1 MSRNQNEKRVYT
13 ILVYGIEKKGLTP
26 PEEGITKRNFNLIF
40 EPFSTNRRFNE
51 FDGVILFQGIF
62 EKFERKNG
70 GYLGEPYLAHRYAKD
85 ELDKRLK
92 ELDLLLNNK
101 GFVCFVLCEPFID
114 RDSGTSY
121 ESTDLTKIC
130 LNASSFYR
138 NNFSDRLTN
147 LVSKR
152 NEFSR
157 FIDLYGAASTFFE
170 NYNDNIEMRVL
181 AALNNRTVGMIMW
194 DERFFVPSLLP
205 ENIPDRI
212 TEYFSLLAEAITS
225 TVKKLSIDVP
235 KWVNAFIFSQE
246 NHLDERQDLL
256 VKELR
261 EIDEEKKLLRFYKRI
276 LIADGDPLVEA
287 VVRLFKMG
295 FGMTVD
301 DSDEYREDIKIL
313 DSAGTPIIFAEIKG
327 TNRGVKREHIN
338 QADSHRD
345 RAGLTPEFPSLLII
359 NTHIK
364 NSRTIEEKDKD
375 VPAEQIQ
382 HASRNHILI
391 LRTLD
396 VLRLLRLCLDH
407 KIELEDLIKVL
418 VENSGWLKVSDDDWE
433 VIHD

>member
-1 MSRNQNEKRVYT
+1 M
-13 ILVYGIEKKGLTP
+13 
-26 PEEGITKRNFNLIF
+26 
-40 EPFSTNRRFNE
+40 
-51 FDGVILFQGIF
+51 
-62 EKFERKNG
+62 
-70 GYLGEPYLAHRYAKD
+70 
-85 ELDKRLK
+85 
-92 ELDLLLNNK
+92 
-101 GFVCFVLCEPFID
+101 
-114 RDSGTSY
+114 
-121 ESTDLTKIC
+121 
-130 LNASSFYR
+130 
-138 NNFSDRLTN
+138 
-147 LVSKR
+147 
-152 NEFSR
+152 
-157 FIDLYGAASTFFE
+157 
-170 NYNDNIEMRVL
+170 
-181 AALNNRTVGMIMW
+181 
-194 DERFFVPSLLP
+194 
-205 ENIPDRI
+205 
-212 TEYFSLLAEAITS
+212 
-225 TVKKLSIDVP
+225 
-235 KWVNAFIFSQE
+235 
-246 NHLDERQDLL
+246 
-256 VKELR
+256 R